1 MNFLQLPGGED
12 RDGLTK
18 RRSMREFFEGERA
31 VFIVVVVIYN
41 SMNFSKLIDLY
52 TKRSSFF
59 NRFKIFRVVLG
70 SQ

>member
-12 RDGLTK
+12 REGLTK

-31 VFIVVVVIYN
+31 VLIVVVVIYN

>member
-12 RDGLTK
+12 REGLTK

-31 VFIVVVVIYN
+31 VLIVVVVIYN

-59 NRFKIFRVVLG
+59 NRFKFFRVVLG